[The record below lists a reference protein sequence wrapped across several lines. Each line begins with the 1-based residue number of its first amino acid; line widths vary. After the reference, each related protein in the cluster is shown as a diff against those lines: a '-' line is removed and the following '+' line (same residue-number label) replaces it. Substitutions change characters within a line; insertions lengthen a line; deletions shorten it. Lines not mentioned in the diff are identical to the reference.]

1 MQQITG
7 TIRQETEK
15 AIQIETAT
23 ANIWIPKRGI
33 VDIGVS
39 SNICCLENDL
49 TYFIQPWVRIDSR
62 GHGF

>member
-15 AIQIETAT
+15 AIQIETAA
-23 ANIWIPKRGI
+23 ANIWIPKKGI
-33 VDIGVS
+33 VDIAVIDRLCS
-39 SNICCLENDL
+39 RANDL
-49 TYFIQPWVRIDSR
+49 TYLLQHWVRVDSR

>member
-15 AIQIETAT
+15 AIQLDTAI
-23 ANIWIPKRGI
+23 ADIWITRG
-33 VDIGVS
+33 VV
-39 SNICCLENDL
+39 NIAVFDLLCSRENDL
-49 TYFIQPWVRIDSR
+49 TYFIQPWVRIDNR